1 MVCVRATEG
10 ANSDGGADVG
20 VQNEGGCSSR
30 DVDSD
35 DDDDDDDDDTTGSR
49 VLVTLAPA
57 AVT

>member
-1 MVCVRATEG
+1 MEG

-20 VQNEGGCSSR
+20 VQTEGGCSSR

-35 DDDDDDDDDTTGSR
+35 DDDDDDDDTTGSR
-49 VLVTLAPA
+49 VFVTLDAD